1 METGEQQEKQRGEH
15 LKPWQ
20 FKPGQSGNPSGRP
33 KGRKSLKTFA
43 KEYLEALSDEEKLE
57 FMEGLDKKTIWEMSE
72 GKPEAVL
79 TDPNG
84 NALQQVLVKI
94 IRDGDKPG
102 SN

>member
-1 METGEQQEKQRGEH
+1 METGEQGEKQRGDN

-20 FKPGQSGNPSGRP
+20 FQPGQSGNPSGRP

-43 KEYLEALSDEEKLE
+43 KEYLESLSNEEKLE
-57 FMEGLDKKTIWEMSE
+57 FMRGLDKKTVWEMSE

-79 TDPNG
+79 TDPAG

-94 IRDGDKPG
+94 IRDGDKPD
-102 SN
+102 SH